1 MPTKRTKLTKG
12 LKPKSK
18 ASNIK
23 NQKGESTCEQKLVSV
38 MTYAEDQLKDELYG
52 VEARMDSTP
61 PECCKNLISYIIMGL
76 RNPDDIKNVLRD
88 IQVTI
93 SFLQE
98 TSRLLER
105 LLVVQALKQTLK

>member
-1 MPTKRTKLTKG
+1 MSIE
-12 LKPKSK
+12 SK
-18 ASNIK
+18 K
-23 NQKGESTCEQKLVSV
+23 ELVSV

-52 VEARMDSTP
+52 VESRMDSTP
-61 PECCKNLISYIIMGL
+61 PECCRNLISYIIAEL
-76 RNPDDIKNVLRD
+76 RNPDDVNNVLRD

-98 TSRLLER
+98 ASRLLDR

>member
-1 MPTKRTKLTKG
+1 MATKLTKG
-12 LKPKSK
+12 SKSK
-18 ASNIK
+18 TKGSKSKIK
-23 NQKGESTCEQKLVSV
+23 NELVSA
-38 MTYAEDQLKDELYG
+38 MTYTEDQLKDELYG

-61 PECCKNLISYIIMGL
+61 PECCRNLISYIIMGL
-76 RNPDDIKNVLRD
+76 RNPDDIRNVLRD

-98 TSRLLER
+98 TSRLLEQ

>member
-1 MPTKRTKLTKG
+1 MRTKLTKLTKG
-12 LKPKSK
+12 LKPKEK
-18 ASNIK
+18 ESNIK
-23 NQKGESTCEQKLVSV
+23 NQKGESKCEQKLVSV

-61 PECCKNLISYIIMGL
+61 PECCRNLISYIVAGL

>member
-1 MPTKRTKLTKG
+1 MPTKLTKG
-12 LKPKSK
+12 SKPKTKGSK
-18 ASNIK
+18 SKIK
-23 NQKGESTCEQKLVSV
+23 NELVSV

-61 PECCKNLISYIIMGL
+61 PECCRNLISYIVAGL

>member
-1 MPTKRTKLTKG
+1 MSTKLTKG
-12 LKPKSK
+12 SKPKSK

-61 PECCKNLISYIIMGL
+61 PECCRNLISYIVAGL
-76 RNPDDIKNVLRD
+76 RNPDDVKNVLRD

-105 LLVVQALKQTLK
+105 LLVVQALKQTLKD

>member
-1 MPTKRTKLTKG
+1 MSTKLTKE
-12 LKPKSK
+12 SK
-18 ASNIK
+18 IK
-23 NQKGESTCEQKLVSV
+23 KAKALSQVDELVSKMV
-38 MTYAEDQLKDELYG
+38 YAEDQLKGELYE

-61 PECCKNLISYIIMGL
+61 PECCRNLISYIIAGL
-76 RNPDDIKNVLRD
+76 RNPDDINNILRD

-98 TSRLLER
+98 TSRLLDR

>member
-1 MPTKRTKLTKG
+1 MSTKLTKG
-12 LKPKSK
+12 SKSK
-18 ASNIK
+18 TKGSKSKIK
-23 NQKGESTCEQKLVSV
+23 NELVSA
-38 MTYAEDQLKDELYG
+38 MTYTEDQLKDELYG
-52 VEARMDSTP
+52 VEARMNSTP
-61 PECCKNLISYIIMGL
+61 PECCRNLISHIVAGL

>member
-1 MPTKRTKLTKG
+1 MSTKG

-18 ASNIK
+18 ESKIK
-23 NQKGESTCEQKLVSV
+23 NELVSV
-38 MTYAEDQLKDELYG
+38 MTYAEDQLKGELYG
-52 VEARMDSTP
+52 VEFRMDSTP
-61 PECCKNLISYIIMGL
+61 PDCCKNLISHIIARL

-98 TSRLLER
+98 TSRLLDR
-105 LLVVQALKQTLK
+105 LLVVRALKQTLKQTLKD

>member
-1 MPTKRTKLTKG
+1 MSTKLTKG
-12 LKPKSK
+12 SKSK
-18 ASNIK
+18 TKGSKSN
-23 NQKGESTCEQKLVSV
+23 EQKLVSM

-61 PECCKNLISYIIMGL
+61 PECCRNLISYIVAGL
-76 RNPDDIKNVLRD
+76 RNPDDVKNVLRD

-98 TSRLLER
+98 TSRLLEQ

>member
-1 MPTKRTKLTKG
+1 MSTKLTKG
-12 LKPKSK
+12 PKPKSN
-18 ASNIK
+18 ASKIKKESKIK
-23 NQKGESTCEQKLVSV
+23 NELVSV
-38 MTYAEDQLKDELYG
+38 MTYAEDQLKGELYG

-61 PECCKNLISYIIMGL
+61 PKCCRNLISYIVAGL

>member
-1 MPTKRTKLTKG
+1 
-12 LKPKSK
+12 
-18 ASNIK
+18 
-23 NQKGESTCEQKLVSV
+23 
-38 MTYAEDQLKDELYG
+38 MTYTEDQLKDELYG

-61 PECCKNLISYIIMGL
+61 PKCCRNLISYIIAGL

-98 TSRLLER
+98 TSRLLEQ
-105 LLVVQALKQTLK
+105 LLVVQALKQTLKWKA